1 MADMPQ
7 SRKDEIR
14 AMGSAAAL
22 VVEEPE
28 ELAAYAMFYGASDP
42 YPSQCMI

>member
-1 MADMPQ
+1 MPQ

-28 ELAAYAMFYGASDP
+28 ELAAYDMFYVLVDMLSP
-42 YPSQCMI
+42 LTTCH